1 MIACIDIGGTAI
13 KVGVLDL
20 QGKIVEKTSLEVNH
34 DFNGLI
40 NSLVSLKKLNNSI
53 RLRELVLVHQA
64 LLIPR
69 LAW

>member
-40 NSLVSLKKLNNSI
+40 NSLVSFVQHLPKCLMAQVNH
-53 RLRELVLVHQA
+53 LVMFYF
-64 LLIPR
+64 
-69 LAW
+69 